1 VFLNA
6 RDRYHR
12 LRWVVVQSPP
22 CLKIA
27 IAARMLVVPVI
38 AIDGPS
44 ASGKGT
50 VAQRVAQRLGFH
62 YLDSGAIYRAAGI
75 AALKAGISLH
85 DEAGLAAC
93 GAAMD
98 LAFRDGSVL
107 LDGADVTAD
116 VRSEDG
122 GRTASRIAALPLL
135 RSALLARQQKFRQVP
150 GLVADG
156 RDMATV
162 VFPDACLKVF
172 LTADVAE
179 RARRRALQ
187 LAGTQGVADSPKGLI
202 EKENSAIIRA
212 PFDAVLAAVE
222 ADLVERDKRDSARSA
237 APLKRAADAREL
249 DTTAMSVD
257 EAVETVCGW
266 FKGAQDQL

>member
-1 VFLNA
+1 MQV
-6 RDRYHR
+6 
-12 LRWVVVQSPP
+12 
-22 CLKIA
+22 I
-27 IAARMLVVPVI
+27 PVI

-50 VAQRVAQRLGFH
+50 VAQRVAERLGFR
-62 YLDSGAIYRAAGI
+62 YLDSGAIYRAAGV
-75 AALKAGISLH
+75 AALRAGISLE
-85 DEAGLAAC
+85 DEAALATC

-98 LAFRDGSVL
+98 LEFRGDSVL
-107 LDGADVTAD
+107 LGGEDITAD
-116 VRSEDG
+116 VRSEEG
-122 GRTASRIAALPLL
+122 GRTASRIAALPML
-135 RSALLARQQKFRQVP
+135 RAALLARQQKFRQAP

-162 VFPDACLKVF
+162 VFPDAGLKVF

-187 LAGTQGVADSPKGLI
+187 LMRAQGTPDSPKGLI

-212 PFDAVLAAVE
+212 PFDTVMAAVE

-249 DTTAMSVD
+249 DTTAMSID
-257 EAVETVCGW
+257 EAVQAVCGW
-266 FKGAQDQL
+266 FQGMQVQQ